1 MRNESAPTLGGDLGE
16 FFRGRS
22 VLVTGH
28 TGFKGGWL
36 VHWLHA
42 LGARVSAFALAPE
55 TTPSLFE
62 LCRVADFCDSRFV
75 DMRDAGAVAAA
86 VARAQPEIVF
96 HLAAQA
102 LVRRSY
108 VEPLETFGANVMGTV
123 HVLEACRNVEG
134 LRAVVAI
141 TTDKCYENLEQLWP
155 YRETDRLGGHD
166 PYSASKAAAELV
178 VASYRSS
185 FLASRGVGVAT
196 ARAGNVIGGGDWAA
210 ERLIPDI
217 VRAAER
223 GESVSLRRPN
233 ATRPWQHV
241 LDPLHGYLM
250 LARRLVE
257 APDEFAEA
265 WNFGPAPGAVTVGEV
280 AERFVAALGRG
291 RVTSEGTTGEGPHEA
306 GLLAVD
312 STKARVRLGWR
323 PRLGLDDAVRLT
335 ADWYGAYL
343 ADSGEALALVR
354 RQIDEVFGA

>member
-1 MRNESAPTLGGDLGE
+1 M
-16 FFRGRS
+16 
-22 VLVTGH
+22 LVTGH

-36 VHWLHA
+36 VHWLHE
-42 LGARVSAFALAPE
+42 LGADVSAFALPPD
-55 TTPSLFE
+55 TTPSLFA
-62 LCRVADFCDSRFV
+62 LSRVSDACDSRFV
-75 DMRDAGAVAAA
+75 DLRDAGAVAAA

-108 VEPLETFGANVMGTV
+108 AEPLDTFGANVMGTV
-123 HVLEACRNVEG
+123 HVLEACRQVDG

-155 YRETDRLGGHD
+155 YRETDRLGGQD
-166 PYSASKAAAELV
+166 PYSASKAAAELA

-196 ARAGNVIGGGDWAA
+196 ARAGNVIGGGDWASD
-210 ERLIPDI
+210 RLIPDI

-223 GESVSLRRPN
+223 GEAVSLRRPS

-241 LDPLHGYLM
+241 LDPLHGYLL
-250 LARRLVE
+250 LARRLAE

-265 WNFGPAPGAVTVGEV
+265 WNFGPTPEAVTVGEV

-291 RVTSEGTTGEGPHEA
+291 AVRHEGSTADDPHEA

-323 PRLGLDDAVRLT
+323 PRLSLEGALGLT
-335 ADWYGAYL
+335 AEWYRAYL
-343 ADSGEALALVR
+343 ADSGEASALVR
-354 RQIDEVFGA
+354 RQIASVSGG

>member
-1 MRNESAPTLGGDLGE
+1 MGE

-62 LCRVADFCDSRFV
+62 LCRVADFCDSQLV
-75 DMRDAGAVAAA
+75 DLRDGGAVAAA

-108 VEPLETFGANVMGTV
+108 VEPVETFGANVMGTA
-123 HVLEACRNVEG
+123 HVLEACRNVDG

-141 TTDKCYENLEQLWP
+141 TTDKCYVNLEQLWP

-210 ERLIPDI
+210 DRLIPDV

-241 LDPLHGYLM
+241 IDPLHGYLM

-265 WNFGPAPGAVTVGEV
+265 WNFGPTPEAVTVGEV

-291 RVTSEGTTGEGPHEA
+291 AVTYEGTTGEGPHEA

-323 PRLGLDDAVRLT
+323 PRLGLDDALRLT
-335 ADWYGAYL
+335 ADWYRAYL
-343 ADSGEALALVR
+343 ADSGDALALVR
-354 RQIDEVFGA
+354 RQIAEVFTA

>member
-1 MRNESAPTLGGDLGE
+1 MPNESAPSAGRDLGD
-16 FFRGRS
+16 FFRGRR

-28 TGFKGGWL
+28 TGFKGAWL
-36 VHWLHA
+36 VHWLHQ
-42 LGARVSAFALAPE
+42 LGASVSAFALAPD

-62 LCRVADFCDSRFV
+62 LSRVSDACDSHFV
-75 DMRDAGAVAAA
+75 DLRDSGAVAGA

-108 VEPLETFGANVMGTV
+108 AEPVETFAANVMGTV
-123 HVLEACRNVEG
+123 HVLEACRQLDG

-141 TTDKCYENLEQLWP
+141 TTDKCYENVEQLWP

-166 PYSASKAAAELV
+166 PYSASKASAELV
-178 VASYRSS
+178 VASYRSA
-185 FLASRGVGVAT
+185 FFESRGVGVAT

-210 ERLIPDI
+210 DRLIPDI

-223 GESVSLRRPN
+223 GDAVSLRRPA

-241 LDPLHGYLM
+241 LDPLHGYLL
-250 LARRLVE
+250 LARRLAE

-265 WNFGPAPGAVTVGEV
+265 WNFGPAPEAVTVGEV
-280 AERFVAALGRG
+280 TERFVAALGRG
-291 RVTSEGTTGEGPHEA
+291 AVTYEGTTGEGPHEA

-323 PRLGLDDAVRLT
+323 PRLGLDDALRLT
-335 ADWYGAYL
+335 SEWYRAYL

-354 RQIDEVFGA
+354 RQIDEVFRA